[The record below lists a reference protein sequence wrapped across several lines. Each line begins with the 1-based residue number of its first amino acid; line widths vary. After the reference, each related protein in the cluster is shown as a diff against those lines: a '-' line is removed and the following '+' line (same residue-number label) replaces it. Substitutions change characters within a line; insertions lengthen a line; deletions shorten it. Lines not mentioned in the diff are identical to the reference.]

1 MENIEQLFL
10 GILLGTFIG
19 LLQFCLLVIRRKKIQ
34 KQLNKAKADK
44 KFWMNLVLRDKTLNK

>member
-19 LLQFCLLVIRRKKIQ
+19 LLQFYLLVIRRKKIQ
-34 KQLNKAKADK
+34 KQLNKAEADK
-44 KFWMNLVLRDKTLNK
+44 NFWMNLVLRDNALNK